1 MSERKK
7 ARIAII
13 GAGWWGVEV
22 YLPALQARDDV
33 DLVAVNRRNPD
44 ALRQITETFRV
55 GAGYTDHREMLAKEE
70 LDAVVITSPHT
81 AHFEHARDALEAGCH
96 VLIDKPMT
104 TSAADARALVELAA
118 RQGREIMIP
127 YGWNFKPFATQAS
140 ELIAAGRIG
149 EVRHATCT
157 MATFTFDLFQGRGLS
172 EASDHMF
179 QPQKSTWADP
189 ENAGGYG
196 WGQLSHALGLLFRLI
211 DVAPQE
217 VYALETRSEAGVDL
231 CDAAVLTLANG
242 AKVSVSGCALVPK
255 HCSYQMDVRVYGS
268 DGMLLI
274 DMERARMEMRRFDGQ
289 DEVVLDLAADAG
301 QYMAVE
307 PINRLAELC
316 HGVNATNEAD
326 GIVGMRAIE
335 VLDAMYRSMRS
346 GRPEAV

>member
-1 MSERKK
+1 VSERKK

-33 DLVAVNRRNPD
+33 DLVAVNRRNPE
-44 ALRQITETFRV
+44 ALRRITDTFGV
-55 GAGYTDHREMLAKEE
+55 PAGYADHRDMLAKEA
-70 LDAVVITSPHT
+70 LDAVVVTSPHT
-81 AHFEHARDALEAGCH
+81 MHYRHARDALEAGCH
-96 VLIDKPMT
+96 VLIDKPMA

-118 RQGREIMIP
+118 KRGREIMIP
-127 YGWNFKPFATQAS
+127 YGWNFKYFATLAS

-149 EVRHATCT
+149 EVRHAACT
-157 MATFTFDLFQGRGLS
+157 MATFTFDLFQGRGL
-172 EASDHMF
+172 ADAANHMF
-179 QPQKSTWADP
+179 QPQRSTWADP

-211 DVAPQE
+211 DIPPRE
-217 VYALETRSEAGVDL
+217 VHALQTLSEAGVDL
-231 CDAAVLTLANG
+231 CDAAVLTLGNG
-242 AKVSVSGCALVPK
+242 AKVSISGSALVPK

-274 DMERARMEMRRFDGQ
+274 DMERPRMELRRFDAQ
-289 DEVVLDLAADAG
+289 EEVILDLAPDAG
-301 QYMAVE
+301 RYMAVE

-316 HGVNATNEAD
+316 HGLNATNEAN

-335 VLDAMYRSMRS
+335 VLDAMYRSFRS
-346 GRPEAV
+346 GKPEAV